1 MPGFRQRFFR
11 QNSLYQDSPK
21 FNNAKVS
28 GFTVL
33 FLGLFRYYPKDER
46 ISLKDYCE
54 LDCEPMVLVLVIIR
68 SIISVISA

>member
-28 GFTVL
+28 GFTVYGITL
-33 FLGLFRYYPKDER
+33 SKDTAQLLN
-46 ISLKDYCE
+46 SYT
-54 LDCEPMVLVLVIIR
+54 
-68 SIISVISA
+68 